1 MKTEDD
7 DICEICK
14 KPVVNG
20 EARHGATGNHYDCHY
35 PHGRKSDKELFA
47 DMDAAVE
54 KAEQAAQRAQAL
66 IKNATG
72 RLTPFPRKLIK
83 VSTPG
88 PKSRSSVWDDPATY
102 DDDL

>member
-14 KPVVNG
+14 KPVVDG
-20 EARHGATGNHYDCHY
+20 EARHGATGNHYDCQY

-47 DMDAAVE
+47 DIDAAAERAQAAVE
-54 KAEQAAQRAQAL
+54 RAQAHIEKL
-66 IKNATG
+66 SG
-72 RLTPFPRKLIK
+72 RTTPFPRKLIR
-83 VSTPG
+83 VSTPSTKKVG
-88 PKSRSSVWDDPATY
+88 IEWDERRSY